1 MQAIE
6 LFFVN
11 FKGIGPRQ
19 IMQKSTSASSSE
31 VTFFCAFFGGRPRF
45 AGGFASAFFDI
56 LRFCGV
62 FEASRFF
69 PANRRDFREMLRPR
83 YQNFILFVIVKMVI
97 HLFFSHERR
106 LLSLQVIILMF
117 SGAKNMLRSNIS
129 LLEKKRA
136 CPNSDYTSDPT
147 LTTFVFF
154 DRNSLQPKRLRNQN
168 FILETC

>member
-69 PANRRDFREMLRPR
+69 SRKSSRLSGDVKTALFIGRRPR
-83 YQNFILFVIVKMVI
+83 LDLVVGAVCYCKNGYSFIF
-97 HLFFSHERR
+97 
-106 LLSLQVIILMF
+106 
-117 SGAKNMLRSNIS
+117 
-129 LLEKKRA
+129 
-136 CPNSDYTSDPT
+136 
-147 LTTFVFF
+147 
-154 DRNSLQPKRLRNQN
+154 
-168 FILETC
+168 

>member
-19 IMQKSTSASSSE
+19 VMQKSTSASSSE

-45 AGGFASAFFDI
+45 AGGFAPAFFDI

-69 PANRRDFREMLRPR
+69 CFSRKSSRLSGDVKTALFIGRRPR
-83 YQNFILFVIVKMVI
+83 LDLAVGAAACRGPTNDKIEEWVDSRDEEVEGREGTSSCEQLAV
-97 HLFFSHERR
+97 FS
-106 LLSLQVIILMF
+106 
-117 SGAKNMLRSNIS
+117 
-129 LLEKKRA
+129 KK
-136 CPNSDYTSDPT
+136 
-147 LTTFVFF
+147 
-154 DRNSLQPKRLRNQN
+154 
-168 FILETC
+168 